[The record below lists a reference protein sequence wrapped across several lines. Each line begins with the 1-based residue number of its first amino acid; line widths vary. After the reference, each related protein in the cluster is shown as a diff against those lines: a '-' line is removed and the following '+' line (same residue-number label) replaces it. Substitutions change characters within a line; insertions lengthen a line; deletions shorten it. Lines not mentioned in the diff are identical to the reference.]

1 MSDVLGFPVMAASAL
16 TQAIGFLYRRAE
28 VVLDRRAARRR
39 PGEAE
44 PSQQIPAVVA
54 GDPGGVLD
62 FDPGNVTDERAQ
74 RLEELLEV
82 LGLYAEQDSSADG
95 QDERLRRAMGGLRN
109 VLEEVYQRRITFVG
123 EDRPSS
129 GRRIVTKVGDVQGVS
144 RALKARR
151 VSSTASFD
159 IEHTA
164 EVVHPGGEMTSAEFD
179 ELN

>member
-1 MSDVLGFPVMAASAL
+1 MSDVLGFPAMAASAL
-16 TQAIGFLYRRAE
+16 TQAIGFLCRRAE

-39 PGEAE
+39 PDEVE

-54 GDPGGVLD
+54 GDPGGVVD
-62 FDPGNVTDERAQ
+62 FDPRNVTDERVQ
-74 RLEELLEV
+74 RLEALLEE
-82 LGLYAEQDSSADG
+82 LGQYAEQDSSVDG
-95 QDERLRRAMGGLRN
+95 RDERLRRAMGGLRN

-129 GRRIVTKVGDVQGVS
+129 GRRIVTKVGDVHGVS

-159 IEHTA
+159 VEHTA
-164 EVVHPGGEMTSAEFD
+164 EVVHPGAEMTSVELD